1 MRKLLLLSIL
11 TLYFASN
18 IYAQTTGKI
27 SGTVVDSKTN
37 EPLIGVSVMLQ
48 GTNIGASTNVEGYY
62 VILNVP
68 PGTYSV
74 KASYV
79 GYTSATIKNVR
90 VNIDQT
96 TNLDIKLSEEAILAG
111 EVIVVAQQPIVQK
124 DVSSS
129 RVNLNVE
136 EIQNLPVAN
145 VQSVINLQAGI
156 LATAAGPVIRGGGI
170 DQTAFVVNGMTLRD
184 ERDNTPYTGISF
196 TSVKEIQVQTGGFN
210 AEYGNIRSGL
220 VNVVTKEGDKQKYSV
235 SFLGRYSGAAR
246 KHFGDAVNS
255 PNSYWIRP
263 YIDDAVAWTGTDNGN
278 WDEYTKRQ
286 YQPFRGWNV
295 VSQQL
300 ISDNDPNNDLTPEAA
315 KRLFLWQHRKQT
327 DILIPDYDADLSF
340 SGPVPFIS
348 KELGDMTFIT
358 SYRSSQ
364 SAYYIP
370 LSTNAYRDYNYS
382 LKLTSNIGNGM
393 KLSIDGLIGKQ
404 KGTTSSRA
412 GGPGIFRTA
421 GEIASQLDNRS
432 GASYLDARVYA
443 TDYWAPTYKDLSG
456 FGVKFT
462 HVLSN
467 TTYYDVTIS
476 EFGTKYNTNPGG
488 KRNTD
493 KIYDFGGVKFDEA
506 PFGYYS
512 GTSSG
517 IGSSMNMGLG
527 FSNSRDSSKV
537 NTWSAKIDFISQLDK
552 YNNLKT
558 GLEFIYTNNNV
569 NYALIE
575 PALPTSNSQSKWH
588 TYPIRAAYYI
598 QDKLEFE
605 GMIANVG
612 LRFDY
617 SDANSNWYVL
627 RSPFDKA
634 LSGAQSL
641 GIDTILAKEPTK
653 KIMNVSPRLGIAF
666 PISVDSKL
674 FFNYGHFRSMPTPEN
689 LFLIRRS
696 SVTQAVTRLANPN
709 NPLPKTIAY
718 ELGYEHNL
726 FDEYLLRIA
735 GYYKDV
741 SEQPRLVTYTSRDN
755 SVNYS
760 IPEPESYEDIRGFE
774 ITLTKNRGEWVRGF
788 VNYTYQVSTSGN
800 FDVANISENPAI
812 QRDNL
817 RNKAFFEQ
825 NKPIPRPYARANI
838 DFVTPMDFGPE
849 VFGIKPLEDLRLNIL
864 AAWRAGVYFSWTG
877 PGGVKPGF
885 ENNIQWSDSWSFDL
899 RFTKSFNVG
908 RLNIELF
915 ADVYNFLNLK
925 QLDYKA
931 GFVDLND
938 YDYYMKSLH
947 LPEKYREFASNYS
960 FFAGNDKPGDIRK
973 EGVEYQPLE
982 YAKDLAAVTKPNT
995 RAFYYDEVSK
1005 KYYQWNGTTWNK
1017 VDDGKID
1024 EVMKNKAYIDMPNL
1038 EYTGFLNPRNIFWG
1052 IRFNFDIN

>member
-1 MRKLLLLSIL
+1 MRKILLLSIL
-11 TLYFASN
+11 ALFIASQIN
-18 IYAQTTGKI
+18 AATTGKI
-27 SGTVVDSKTN
+27 SGIVVDSKTK
-37 EPLIGVSVMLQ
+37 EPLVGVSVMLV
-48 GTNIGASTNVEGYY
+48 GTNMGASTNVDGYY
-62 VILNVP
+62 VILNVQ
-68 PGTYSV
+68 PGTYTV

-79 GYTSATIKNVR
+79 GYTSATITNVR

-96 TNLDIKLSEEAILAG
+96 TNLNITLSEEAILAG

-136 EIQNLPVAN
+136 EIQNLPVAS

-156 LATAAGPVIRGGGI
+156 LATSTGPVIRGGGV

-210 AEYGNIRSGL
+210 AEFGNIRSGL

-235 SFLGRYSGAAR
+235 SFLGRYSPAAR
-246 KHFGDAVNS
+246 KHFGDPANS

-286 YQPFRGWNV
+286 YQPFRGWNT

-300 ISDNDPNNDLTPEAA
+300 LSDNDPTNDLTPEAA

-327 DILIPDYDADLSF
+327 DPAIPDYDADLSF
-340 SGPVPFIS
+340 SGPIPVVS

-358 SYRSSQ
+358 SYRSTQ
-364 SAYYIP
+364 NAYYIP
-370 LSTNAYRDYNYS
+370 LSTDAYRDYNYS
-382 LKLTSNIGNGM
+382 IKLTSNIGEGM
-393 KLSIDGLIGKQ
+393 KLSLDGLLGKQ
-404 KGTTSSRA
+404 WGTTSSRS

-421 GEIASQLDNRS
+421 DEIASQLDTRS

-443 TDYWAPTYKDLSG
+443 TDYWAPTSKNLSG
-456 FGVKFT
+456 FGLKFT
-462 HVLSN
+462 HVLNS

-476 EFGTKYNTNPGG
+476 EFGTKYSTNPGRY
-488 KRNTD
+488 RNTA
-493 KIYDFGGVKFDEA
+493 KIYDFGGVLYDEA

-512 GTSSG
+512 GTSAG

-527 FSNSRDSSKV
+527 FSNSRDSSRV
-537 NTWSAKIDFISQLDK
+537 NTWSGKIDFISQLDR
-552 YNNLKT
+552 YNNLKA
-558 GLEFIYTNNNV
+558 GIELVYTDNAV

-575 PALPTSNSQSKWH
+575 PALPSSNSQSKWH
-588 TYPIRAAYYI
+588 TFPIRGAFYI

-605 GMIANVG
+605 GMIANAGV
-612 LRFDY
+612 RIDY
-617 SDANSNWYVL
+617 SDANGDWYVL
-627 RSPFDKA
+627 RSPYDKA

-653 KIMNVSPRLGIAF
+653 KIVNVSPRLGIAF

-674 FFNYGHFRSMPTPEN
+674 FFNYGHFISMPLPED
-689 LFLIRRS
+689 LYLIRRS

-709 NPLPKTIAY
+709 NPLPRTIAY

-741 SEQPRLVTYTSRDN
+741 SNQTRLVTYVSRDN

-760 IPEPESYEDIRGFE
+760 VPEPKNYEDIRGFE

-800 FDVANISENPAI
+800 FGLGSNSENPAI
-812 QRDNL
+812 QRENL
-817 RNKAFFEQ
+817 RNKSFFEQ
-825 NKPIPRPYARANI
+825 DKPIPRPYARANI
-838 DFVTPMDFGPE
+838 DFFTPLDWGPE
-849 VFGIKPLEDLRLNIL
+849 VFGVKPLSDLRMNLL

-877 PGGVKPGF
+877 PGGVKPGY
-885 ENNIQWSDSWSFDL
+885 ENNIQWKDTYSFDF
-899 RFTKSFNVG
+899 RITKSINFG

-915 ADVYNFLNLK
+915 ADIYNLFNLK

-973 EGVEYQPLE
+973 PGVEYQPLE
-982 YAKDLAAVTKPNT
+982 YAKTLSSVTKPNT
-995 RAFYYDEVSK
+995 RAFYFDESSNG
-1005 KYYQWNGTTWNK
+1005 YYQWNGSTWNK
-1017 VDDGKID
+1017 VADSKIQ
-1024 EVMKNKAYIDMPNL
+1024 EVMDNKAYIDMPNL

-1052 IRFNFDIN
+1052 IKFNFDIN